1 MDVFSGPIQLRKFPI
16 HIRTMLST
24 QEDVQPA
31 FMEIKFA
38 VKTKNDNF
46 KSRVGRQSQTT
57 KW

>member
-1 MDVFSGPIQLRKFPI
+1 MDVFSGPMQLRKFPI

-38 VKTKNDNF
+38 VQTK
-46 KSRVGRQSQTT
+46 KR
-57 KW
+57 